1 MRYLLDT
8 NILIYYISDKSSLSQ
23 NVLSVL
29 ENYDSV
35 LCISAETLRELIVAY
50 RNKHLLEKKWKS
62 VESLIDDIENIFYVT
77 VLPLSREHLM
87 TYSRLRINELQDHF
101 DPSDH
106 VIISHALTEKMPL
119 ISSDNKFLFYTNQG
133 LELIFN
139 KK

>member
-29 ENYDSV
+29 EDYDSV
-35 LCISAETLRELIVAY
+35 LCISTETL
-50 RNKHLLEKKWKS
+50 
-62 VESLIDDIENIFYVT
+62 
-77 VLPLSREHLM
+77 
-87 TYSRLRINELQDHF
+87 
-101 DPSDH
+101 
-106 VIISHALTEKMPL
+106 
-119 ISSDNKFLFYTNQG
+119 SDNKFLFYTNQG

>member
-8 NILIYYISDKSSLSQ
+8 NILIYYMSDKSSLSQ

-29 ENYDSV
+29 EDYDSI
-35 LCISAETLRELIVAY
+35 LCVSAETLKELIVAY
-50 RNKHLLEKKWKS
+50 RGKRLLEKFWNS
-62 VESLIDDIENIFYVT
+62 SEDMIRDIENMFYVT
-77 VLPLSREHLM
+77 VLPLSKEHLI
-87 TYSRLRINELQDHF
+87 TYSRLRINESQDHF

-119 ISSDNKFLFYTNQG
+119 ISSDHKFLFYVNQG
-133 LELIFN
+133 LDLIFN

>member
-8 NILIYYISDKSSLSQ
+8 NILIYYMSDKSSLSQ

-29 ENYDSV
+29 EDYDSI
-35 LCISAETLRELIVAY
+35 LCVSAETLKELIVAY
-50 RNKHLLEKKWKS
+50 RGNRLLEKFWNS
-62 VESLIDDIENIFYVT
+62 SEDMIRDIENMFYVT
-77 VLPLSREHLM
+77 VLPLSKEHLI
-87 TYSRLRINELQDHF
+87 TYSRLRINESQDHF

-119 ISSDNKFLFYTNQG
+119 ISSDHKFLFYVNQG
-133 LELIFN
+133 LDLIFN

>member
-8 NILIYYISDKSSLSQ
+8 NILIYYMSDKSSLSQ

-29 ENYDSV
+29 EDYDSI
-35 LCISAETLRELIVAY
+35 LCVSAETLKELIVAY
-50 RNKHLLEKKWKS
+50 RGKRFLEKFWNS
-62 VESLIDDIENIFYVT
+62 SEDMIRDIENMFYVT
-77 VLPLSREHLM
+77 VLPLSKEHLI
-87 TYSRLRINELQDHF
+87 TYSRLRINESQDHF

-119 ISSDNKFLFYTNQG
+119 ISSDHKFLFYVNQG
-133 LELIFN
+133 LDLIFN